1 MSMFQDD
8 SYDWRDTYFVLFE
21 SAHRPQLEEVKRL
34 VEQLNPR
41 YELSNLHADEN
52 GQFESLTIRSPAD
65 FTAIDVSFLDG
76 EEVIEQRDTFLEELA
91 GEERD
96 EFEQEKWE
104 RFAQCDARFDVMHFE
119 QVTNAEQ
126 EGPDAMVDPG
136 ALINVIDALTELTQ
150 GVGVDPQSG
159 MLM

>member
-8 SYDWRDTYFVLFE
+8 SYDWRDTYFVLFQ
-21 SAHRPQLEEVKRL
+21 SGHRPQLEEVKRI

-91 GEERD
+91 GEDRD

-119 QVTNAEQ
+119 QVSDAEQ

-136 ALINVIDALTELTQ
+136 ALINIIDALTDLTE
-150 GVGVDPQSG
+150 GVGIDPQSG

>member
-8 SYDWRDTYFVLFE
+8 SYDWRDTYFVLFD
-21 SAHRPQLEEVKRL
+21 SDQRPQLDEVKSI

-41 YELSNLHADEN
+41 YEISNLHADSE
-52 GQFESLTIRSPAD
+52 GRFESLTIRSPAD
-65 FTAIDVSFLDG
+65 FTAIDVSYLVG
-76 EEVIEQRDTFLEELA
+76 EEVTEQRDSMLEELA
-91 GEERD
+91 GEDRD
-96 EFEQEKWE
+96 EMEQEKWE
-104 RFAQCDARFDVMHFE
+104 KFAQCDARFDVMHFE
-119 QVTNAEQ
+119 QVSDAEQ

-136 ALINVIDALTELTQ
+136 ALINVIDALTELTR

>member
-8 SYDWRDTYFVLFE
+8 SYDWRDTYFVLFQ
-21 SAHRPQLEEVKRL
+21 SGHRPQLEEVKRL

-91 GEERD
+91 GEDRD

-119 QVTNAEQ
+119 QVSDAEQ

-136 ALINVIDALTELTQ
+136 ALINIIDALTDLTE
-150 GVGVDPQSG
+150 GVGIDPQSG